1 MAVRSPKIGFCSL
14 DYRCDRRSLV
24 FGTMLEYIC
33 KMQLKDNQRESK
45 AMEEREDGRAVK
57 PSFRLDRWI
66 PYRMFLVASSTA
78 ELLASYYGPRYGLS
92 QASWRILAIAGGRPG
107 LSSKEICHAGALDQF
122 AVSRGIAQLVS
133 LGFAQ
138 RNAGAGDRRF
148 SAVEPTPA
156 GYKVLDEIIAI
167 GQAMEAR
174 IMESLS
180 ERERESLHS
189 MLDRIEDACAGAV
202 ARGWQAVE
210 ADARATNLISHRD
223 APK

>member
-1 MAVRSPKIGFCSL
+1 LLSAPPP
-14 DYRCDRRSLV
+14 LV
-24 FGTMLEYIC
+24 FGTVLEYIC
-33 KMQLKDNQRESK
+33 EMQLKDNQRESGSV
-45 AMEEREDGRAVK
+45 EEREDGKAVK

-122 AVSRGIAQLVS
+122 AVSRGIAQLVT
-133 LGFAQ
+133 LGYAQ
-138 RNAGAGDRRF
+138 RKAGVGDRRF
-148 SAVEPTPA
+148 SAVELTPE
-156 GYKVLDEIIAI
+156 GYKLLEEIVVI

-174 IMESLS
+174 ILESLS
-180 ERERESLHS
+180 DAERESLHS

-202 ARGWQAVE
+202 ARGWQAV
-210 ADARATNLISHRD
+210 AGDTNSARLSPEFTSSE
-223 APK
+223 

>member
-1 MAVRSPKIGFCSL
+1 MAARLPRTGCCSL
-14 DYRCDRRSLV
+14 DCRRDRPLV
-24 FGTMLEYIC
+24 FETSLEYSC
-33 KMQLKDNQRESK
+33 NMQLKNDQPDK
-45 AMEEREDGRAVK
+45 GLAEEREDGTAVK
-57 PSFRLDRWI
+57 PAFRLDRWV

-133 LGFAQ
+133 LGFAR

-148 SAVEPTPA
+148 SAVELTA
-156 GYKVLDEIIAI
+156 EGYKVLEEIVSI

-174 IMESLS
+174 ILESLS
-180 ERERESLHS
+180 EGEREALHA

-202 ARGWQAVE
+202 ARGWQAVV
-210 ADARATNLISHRD
+210 ADVKPGT
-223 APK
+223 

>member
-1 MAVRSPKIGFCSL
+1 ML
-14 DYRCDRRSLV
+14 DY
-24 FGTMLEYIC
+24 IC
-33 KMQLKDNQRESK
+33 TMQLKDNQNESRVV
-45 AMEEREDGRAVK
+45 EEREDGRAVK

-122 AVSRGIAQLVS
+122 AVSRGIAQLVT
-133 LGFAQ
+133 LGFAR
-138 RNAGAGDRRF
+138 RNAGVGDRRF
-148 SAVEPTPA
+148 SAVELTSD
-156 GYKVLDEIIAI
+156 GYKVLEEIVVI

-174 IMESLS
+174 ILESLS
-180 ERERESLHS
+180 DAERESLHS

-202 ARGWQAVE
+202 ARGWQAV
-210 ADARATNLISHRD
+210 AGDANSARLVPEFTSSE
-223 APK
+223 

>member
-1 MAVRSPKIGFCSL
+1 MV
-14 DYRCDRRSLV
+14 
-24 FGTMLEYIC
+24 
-33 KMQLKDNQRESK
+33 
-45 AMEEREDGRAVK
+45 EEREGEQTEK
-57 PSFRLDRWI
+57 PVFRLDRWI
-66 PYRMFLVASSTA
+66 PYRMFLVASGTA

-133 LGFAQ
+133 LGFAR

-148 SAVEPTPA
+148 SAVELTPE
-156 GYKVLDEIIAI
+156 GYKVLEEIVAI

-174 IMESLS
+174 ILESLS
-180 ERERESLHS
+180 EGERESLHS

-202 ARGWQAVE
+202 ARGWHAV
-210 ADARATNLISHRD
+210 ASDARTAASGD
-223 APK
+223 DQ

>member
-1 MAVRSPKIGFCSL
+1 
-14 DYRCDRRSLV
+14 
-24 FGTMLEYIC
+24 
-33 KMQLKDNQRESK
+33 MQLKNDQPENGL
-45 AMEEREDGRAVK
+45 AEEREDGTALK
-57 PSFRLDRWI
+57 PAFRLDRWI

-133 LGFAQ
+133 LGFAR

-148 SAVEPTPA
+148 SAVELTSE
-156 GYKVLDEIIAI
+156 GYKVLDEIVSI

-174 IMESLS
+174 ILESLS
-180 ERERESLHS
+180 EHERELLHA

-202 ARGWQAVE
+202 ARGWQAVVG
-210 ADARATNLISHRD
+210 DVRSGG
-223 APK
+223 